1 MNSLEQDGTEVL
13 ENYVCQ
19 LYGQKKNSDVS
30 DVRMHLFFQKY
41 QQKEDKERLSF
52 VKKYDGSLL
61 PPCRKVLKEKIK
73 RTQLVARKWILSA
86 DARPPNDDP
95 EGFGWLLGDHKFHVK
110 WYDGETTPK
119 LLDIILED
127 DNDDISA
134 EIQEE
139 SEGTN
144 SNLYHY

>member
-1 MNSLEQDGTEVL
+1 MPTLWPE
-13 ENYVCQ
+13 
-19 LYGQKKNSDVS
+19 KNSDVN

-41 QQKEDKERLSF
+41 QQKEEKERLSF
-52 VKKYDGSLL
+52 AKKYDGSLL
-61 PPCRKVLKEKIK
+61 PPCRRLLKEKIK
-73 RTQLVARKWILSA
+73 RTQLVARKCISSV
-86 DARPPNDDP
+86 DAHPPNDDS
-95 EGFGWLLGDHKFHVK
+95 EGFGWLLGDYKFHIK

-127 DNDDISA
+127 DNDDISS
-134 EIQEE
+134 ENQEE